1 MIRPGGLTFEGAW
14 GVALIE
20 GGGTKSSLTPKVFK
34 TVNTLPIW
42 QVGLP
47 FSRSMMKRSPVPE
60 VRAKDFWVTPRFF
73 LAVCTICPMSC
84 GAYFMVSK
92 ICVKYYRAGTVHP
105 RDPELQRFITER

>member
-1 MIRPGGLTFEGAW
+1 M
-14 GVALIE
+14 IE
-20 GGGTKSSLTPKVFK
+20 GGGAKSSLTPKVFK
-34 TVNTLPIW
+34 TVNALPIW

-84 GAYFMVSK
+84 GAYFIISK
-92 ICVKYYRAGTVHP
+92 ISGAYYRSGTIHP
-105 RDPELQRFITER
+105 KDS